1 MGPNNAPF
9 LLNPEL
15 FFNCS
20 ETGALCA
27 MKEVELFPDDP
38 KSAECIKQLEQVS
51 SRRETIGRSSVFG
64 LFSNRHLIRNLFLCQ
79 EIKLLS
85 NLQHPNI
92 VQYFGSEIVSISSV
106 YMHITLPI

>member
-1 MGPNNAPF
+1 MNSQWKKGKLIGRGTFGSVYVASN
-9 LLNPEL
+9 
-15 FFNCS
+15 S

-38 KSAECIKQLEQVS
+38 KSAECIKQLEQ
-51 SRRETIGRSSVFG
+51 
-64 LFSNRHLIRNLFLCQ
+64 

-92 VQYFGSEIVSISSV
+92 VQYFGSETVSNQSVYISSV
-106 YMHITLPI
+106 YIYIIYLPKAVWLKIH